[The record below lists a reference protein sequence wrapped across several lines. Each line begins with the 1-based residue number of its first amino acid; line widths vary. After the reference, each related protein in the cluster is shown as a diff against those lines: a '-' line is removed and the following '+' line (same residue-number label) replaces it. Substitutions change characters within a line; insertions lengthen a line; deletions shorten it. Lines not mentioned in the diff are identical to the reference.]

1 MPIVIEAVDTSD
13 FLSWLIPNKINFN

>member
-13 FLSWLIPNKINFN
+13 FLSWLIPKKINFN